1 MSLWKLKLGVET
13 NCHFSQ
19 SFFLGAIMNM
29 KFDDDLAELLKQK
42 MEEALKQ
49 RGKVN
54 ILIAGKTGVGKS
66 TLINAVFQGNLAET
80 GDGQPVTQTTREITK
95 DGIPLSIFDTRGLEI
110 SEYKNTVQE
119 LERLVQDKR
128 RSEDPNQH
136 IHIAWVCVMEGSR
149 RVEDAEIKLVE
160 MLDKYIPV
168 VGVITKSV
176 SDIGFRQIVQ
186 DLLPQTRNVVRVR
199 AKETVFDDGYTMPA
213 MGLDN
218 LVDLT
223 MTLVPEAQKNALAA
237 AQKVN
242 LKLKQQRA
250 HSVVVGAAL
259 SAGGAGAVPL
269 PFSDALAI
277 IPIQISMLAGI
288 SAVWGLPISTAFLG
302 TLVSGA
308 ITGSAGTLVGRAA
321 AGALLKLIPGFG
333 STAGGVIS
341 AGVASTLTVA
351 FGEAYITALYMLTKD
366 DPNRIPTAEEIRDE
380 FMRQLKSVKKEP
392 AAG

>member
-1 MSLWKLKLGVET
+1 
-13 NCHFSQ
+13 
-19 SFFLGAIMNM
+19 MNM

-136 IHIAWVCVMEGSR
+136 IHIAWVCVMEDSR